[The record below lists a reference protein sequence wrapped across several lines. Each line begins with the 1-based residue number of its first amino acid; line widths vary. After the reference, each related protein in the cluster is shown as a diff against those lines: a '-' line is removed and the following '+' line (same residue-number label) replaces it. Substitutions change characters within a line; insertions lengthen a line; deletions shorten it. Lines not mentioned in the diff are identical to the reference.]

1 MPLTAPQHALMRRNP
16 WFQQLPP
23 ELAGF
28 LLQQAKP
35 RRLGPGQHLF
45 FRGDPPDGL
54 YALVEGTLAVSGV
67 SEDGREAMLSI
78 LEPSAWFGEIALF
91 DHLPRTHHVA
101 VISRQPALVLH
112 VLQADVEALLQR
124 HPAYWREFGVLLA
137 SKTRLFMVNME
148 DSALMTPERRLAR
161 RLLWS
166 AHMTDPAMA
175 EPVCRLPFS
184 QANLASMLALSRQ
197 TVNQL
202 LGGLQEAGLIRVSY
216 GVIEVIDRLGLVMVG
231 QVTSNDAQRLGAQLP
246 VPPAED

>member
-16 WFQQLPP
+16 WFQQLPHA
-23 ELAGF
+23 LAEF
-28 LLQQAKP
+28 LLRQSLP
-35 RRLGPGQHLF
+35 RRLNPGQHLF

-91 DHLPRTHHVA
+91 DRLPRTHHVA
-101 VISRQPALVLH
+101 VISRHPALVLH
-112 VLQADVEALLQR
+112 VPQADIEALVQQ

-166 AHMTDPAMA
+166 AHMMDPAMA
-175 EPVCRLPFS
+175 QAVCRLPFN

-202 LGGLQEAGLIRVSY
+202 LGGLQDAGLIRVSY

-231 QVTSNDAQRLGAQLP
+231 QVSTHDAQLLGTQLP
-246 VPPAED
+246 TQPSGD